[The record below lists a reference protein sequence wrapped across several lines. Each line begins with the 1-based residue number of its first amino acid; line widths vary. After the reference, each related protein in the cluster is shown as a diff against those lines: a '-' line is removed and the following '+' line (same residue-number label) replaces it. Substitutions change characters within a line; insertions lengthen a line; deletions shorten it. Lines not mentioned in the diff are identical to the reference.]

1 MNKLPLILCAVLGL
15 MFSLSNYRVH
25 GQEVLPALGQRMSAE
40 QVDAF
45 VKLALKNIDQEYPN
59 KPGITLAGPELV
71 VGPRQLFPA
80 FFGSFDWHSCV
91 HAHWMLVRLLKLY
104 PDLSEASTIREK
116 LANHLS
122 LTNLKQEAKLFETKE
137 NKSFER
143 MYGWAWLLRLVA
155 ELDTWDDPQAKQWR
169 ENLRPL
175 EIVLVKNTQ
184 DYLPKLSY
192 PIRTGEHTDT
202 GFALSQILDY
212 ARVVKN
218 AELEKLLVQRAI
230 HFYGGDTD
238 YPTRYEPSGHDF
250 FSSCWNEAD
259 LMRRVLPP
267 NEFASWFQKYLPELN
282 PNNRQLGNLLTP
294 VEVSDVTDGKLVH
307 LAGLDLSRAWCL
319 NGIANAQL
327 ADSSVAT
334 ALRESSAAHGK
345 VGMSYVFSGHYEG
358 DHWLATFAV
367 YWLTEVGTEPERK

>member
-1 MNKLPLILCAVLGL
+1 MNKSSVVLCLVFAAMVWNPLNQL
-15 MFSLSNYRVH
+15 N
-25 GQEVLPALGQRMSAE
+25 GQIVLPSLGQRMSAQ

-59 KPGITLAGPELV
+59 KPGITLSDPELV
-71 VGPRQLFPA
+71 VGPKQLFPA
-80 FFGSFDWHSCV
+80 FYGSFDWHSCV

-104 PDLSEASTIREK
+104 PDLTEASTIREK
-116 LANHLS
+116 LSEHLS
-122 LTNLKQEAKLFETKE
+122 RANLEQEAKLFATKE

-155 ELDTWDDPQAKQWR
+155 ELETWDDPQARTWR
-169 ENLRPL
+169 QNLRPL
-175 EIVLVKNTQ
+175 ENVLVKNAQ

-212 ARVVKN
+212 ARVIKN
-218 AELEKLLVQRAI
+218 PELEALVVKRAI
-230 HFYGGDTD
+230 HFYGGDVD

-259 LMRRVLPP
+259 LMRRVLPRD
-267 NEFASWFQKYLPELN
+267 EFEVWFRKYLPGLN
-282 PNNRQLGNLLTP
+282 AGDGQLGNLLTP

-319 NGIANAQL
+319 NGIAGAQPG
-327 ADSSVAT
+327 DSPIAK
-334 ALRESSAAHGK
+334 ALRESSVAHGK

-367 YWLTEVGTEPERK
+367 YWLTEVGIETKNK